1 MYCRGGVAVLPAV
14 PVDSSMSLREVGAKS
29 WSELAGRGRQN
40 ACRVG
45 GLHEDILLG
54 GKLQGRSERLISLV
68 PPSPI
73 PLSTNLNIPFPGVG
87 LLAILQCYP
96 WRPSPF
102 PNNLLL
108 TLIPLVQKVQRQD

>member
-1 MYCRGGVAVLPAV
+1 MAVLPAV
-14 PVDSSMSLREVGAKS
+14 PVDSSVSLREVGAKS
-29 WSELAGRGRQN
+29 RSELAGQGRRN
-40 ACRVG
+40 ACQVG

-54 GKLQGRSERLISLV
+54 GKLQGGSERLISLV

-87 LLAILQCYP
+87 LLTILQCYP

-108 TLIPLVQKVQRQD
+108 TLVPLVQKVQRQE

>member
-1 MYCRGGVAVLPAV
+1 MWHGRGG
-14 PVDSSMSLREVGAKS
+14 SLTCCPCRLF
-29 WSELAGRGRQN
+29 SEPEGSGGQIMVRAGCWGRQN
-40 ACRVG
+40 MCQVG

-54 GKLQGRSERLISLV
+54 GKLQDGSERLISLV

-73 PLSTNLNIPFPGVG
+73 LLSTNLNIPFPGVG
-87 LLAILQCYP
+87 LLAILQSYP

-108 TLIPLVQKVQRQD
+108 TLIPLVQKVQRQE